1 MSLGDEN
8 PSPFYPLPFQPPN
21 QTDKCLCSRACLGTA
36 SFFVGS
42 DRRVFYL
49 LSLPCTSSSFF
60 SPSPW
65 LKLLLTASLWM
76 MNCNRSNKRREKI
89 TFYFRIYTRPRD
101 VSVMNHTP
109 VTLRYTLAT
118 HHRIKKETH
127 LKWDAFPKQ
136 IHQKRSYLA
145 LAQFF
150 EVQISGKSNNV
161 CVNLI
166 FQTKGIF
173 ARFYRQAV
181 RQPIIFGLLCLNG

>member
-1 MSLGDEN
+1 MRIHLLFTLYRFNPQIRQINASAQGPVWEQHHSSWAQTEGFSICFHSLAHHCH
-8 PSPFYPLPFQPPN
+8 SSLPLPGWSS
-21 QTDKCLCSRACLGTA
+21 CSQ
-36 SFFVGS
+36 
-42 DRRVFYL
+42 
-49 LSLPCTSSSFF
+49 
-60 SPSPW
+60 
-65 LKLLLTASLWM
+65 ASLWM

-109 VTLRYTLAT
+109 VTLRYALAT

-150 EVQISGKSNNV
+150 EVQISGKSSNV

-166 FQTKGIF
+166 FQTKSIF

-181 RQPIIFGLLCLNG
+181 RQPIVFGLVCLNG